1 MIDRFWKARG
11 VAVITALLLAVGCGG
26 EGGGSDA
33 SGGGDSGPAASPV
46 DAATAGHASGM
57 VTFSGMAPANAEID
71 MSTEDVCAAKHSMT
85 PTQETVV
92 VGDGGGLA
100 NVFVYVK
107 EGLESLDFP
116 TPTQAVVLDQDGC
129 EYTPHVL
136 GVQTGQDYTLK
147 NSDGILHNI
156 NASPTENRG
165 FNVSQPVVMETNR
178 SFPTAEIMVPLI
190 CNVHGWMNAYIG
202 VVDHPYFS
210 VTGPDG
216 SASLQGLPPG
226 DYVVEAWHEL
236 YGTLTQNITIVTGE
250 TAELSFEFNAD
261 MSAAH
266 VPLGDPIDPM
276 HPESHRTVDH
286 Q

>member
-1 MIDRFWKARG
+1 M
-11 VAVITALLLAVGCGG
+11 CS
-26 EGGGSDA
+26 SDL
-33 SGGGDSGPAASPV
+33 
-46 DAATAGHASGM
+46 
-57 VTFSGMAPANAEID
+57 
-71 MSTEDVCAAKHSMT
+71 TEDVCAAKHSMT

-156 NASPTENRG
+156 NASPTENRP
-165 FNVSQPVVMETNR
+165 FNISQPVNMETSR
-178 SFPTAEIMVPLI
+178 DFPTAEIMIPVV

-202 VVDHPYFS
+202 AADHPYF
-210 VTGPDG
+210 TATDADG
-216 SASLQGLPPG
+216 TASLHGLSLG
-226 DYVVEAWHEL
+226 DYVVAAWHQL
-236 YGTLTQNITIVTGE
+236 YATLTQNVTIVTCE
-250 TAELSFEFNAD
+250 TAELSFPFNAD
-261 MSAAH
+261 QSPAH
-266 VPLGDPIDPM
+266 GDALALTPGKLAGLLP
-276 HPESHRTVDH
+276 
-286 Q
+286 